1 MKHVV
6 FTPKLQLSHK
16 NMTGDGLHW
25 TLPKGMVDIILY
37 FYGNTLCLLFLS
49 KCVYRQSYRCQ
60 TFNPLPLQ
68 SKTLPWVVCVW
79 LISLFFMILFTVILI
94 MIIIIIIML
103 VINIFIVM
111 TLNLPYLL
119 HKPDSLTS
127 NIYTLSAR
135 KQLLFIPTLI
145 P

>member
-1 MKHVV
+1 MKVTSQTIKQTISIIIITIRMIQMNELTC
-6 FTPKLQLSHK
+6 FL
-16 NMTGDGLHW
+16 
-25 TLPKGMVDIILY
+25 ILY

-49 KCVYRQSYRCQ
+49 KCVYRLSYRCQ

-111 TLNLPYLL
+111 TLNLSYLL

-127 NIYTLSAR
+127 NIYTFVS
-135 KQLLFIPTLI
+135 T
-145 P
+145 